1 MVNENSS
8 GSMATAMALDEQ
20 SASFSVAGKSRS
32 KDKRRHWTFILNENG
47 SWGWQM
53 TKPDGTQMSSKG
65 SFKKLTECTADA
77 VRHGYVVWQGEDR
90 RLTERAW
97 KPVHRSGKR

>member
-8 GSMATAMALDEQ
+8 GSMATAMDEQ
-20 SASFSVAGKSRS
+20 SGSFSVTSKGRS

-53 TKPDGTQMSSKG
+53 TKPDGTQTSSKA

-97 KPVHRSGKR
+97 KPVHRAGER

>member
-1 MVNENSS
+1 
-8 GSMATAMALDEQ
+8 
-20 SASFSVAGKSRS
+20 
-32 KDKRRHWTFILNENG
+32 
-47 SWGWQM
+47 M
-53 TKPDGTQMSSKG
+53 TKPDGTQTSSKS

-97 KPVHRSGKR
+97 KPVHRAGER